1 MTDQK
6 KDFITECFINLAKF
20 DFRKQFL
27 VWFKNNKLD
36 NTTEIGKE
44 KALEVD
50 EGIEQTDQM
59 TNSLIDF
66 ITNGDPKALENFDKE
81 KKSKKSKAVKKQFE
95 DETSLIEVAPLPGER
110 NIAIEERGSL

>member
-1 MTDQK
+1 MINNSLLKQNNEKSKNLSIEINKLTNQK

-27 VWFKNNKLD
+27 QWFKDNKLD
-36 NTTEIGKE
+36 QTTEVGQE
-44 KALEVD
+44 KAKEVI

-59 TNSLIDF
+59 TNSLINF

-81 KKSKKSKAVKKQFE
+81 KKSKKSKTKGGKK
-95 DETSLIEVAPLPGER
+95 DNV
-110 NIAIEERGSL
+110 

>member
-50 EGIEQTDQM
+50 EGIEQTD
-59 TNSLIDF
+59 
-66 ITNGDPKALENFDKE
+66 
-81 KKSKKSKAVKKQFE
+81 
-95 DETSLIEVAPLPGER
+95 
-110 NIAIEERGSL
+110 